1 MRIFHHRQGVLKG
14 SCNACRKTSTIQ
26 PLCQVRFAPIPL
38 AALHNKMELK
48 ATEATWDLQTSINW
62 WVACFWKPQI
72 NLFQSRN
79 ESNSS
84 VFIFS
89 ANEKTCN
96 ANLDSCFS
104 KRNKDILK
112 TCFKKKLGAQKNWGD
127 IVGSLFFLFF
137 GAKIMVRWSRVEAQS
152 FKRSITSPPT
162 IPVVCLWS
170 QKKLL
175 KPVRLR
181 KGYPPEV

>member
-1 MRIFHHRQGVLKG
+1 MRNFHHSQGVLKG

-38 AALHNKMELK
+38 AALRNKMELK
-48 ATEATWDLQTSINW
+48 ATEADLQTSITW

-84 VFIFS
+84 VLIFS

-112 TCFKKKLGAQKNWGD
+112 TCFKKKTWGRKKIWGD
-127 IVGSLFFLFF
+127 IVGSLFNLYLVQKSWSGGPGLKLKVSKDQLPRSQLFPLC
-137 GAKIMVRWSRVEAQS
+137 AYDLK
-152 FKRSITSPPT
+152 
-162 IPVVCLWS
+162 
-170 QKKLL
+170 KKLL
-175 KPVRLR
+175 KPVRLC